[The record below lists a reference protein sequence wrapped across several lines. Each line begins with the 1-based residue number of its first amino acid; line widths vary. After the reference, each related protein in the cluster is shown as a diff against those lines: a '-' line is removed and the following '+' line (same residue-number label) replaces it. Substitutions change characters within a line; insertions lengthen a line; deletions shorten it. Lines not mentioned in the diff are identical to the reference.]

1 MAANFL
7 ASVTFSP
14 FDADQSNGTLQV
26 SGGSTPTFGIAGT
39 AYPLSALRSRHSPLD
54 LLLRCIPGMVKL
66 VRCNSNAPRDLAVGR
81 SKREI

>member
-39 AYPLSALRSRHSPLD
+39 AYPCLPFALATRHLTYCCD
-54 LLLRCIPGMVKL
+54 AFQEC
-66 VRCNSNAPRDLAVGR
+66 
-81 SKREI
+81 